1 MNDLANDP
9 STGALDTLAYAVG
22 WLVLAVIAVWLVL
35 RVLGALRSRAQLDM
49 AGRWIVVTGCDSGL
63 GRGVVEK
70 LLATNARVI
79 ACCLTQEGSDAALAA
94 GVASAPCLDL
104 TDEAAVASLV
114 DDISRSSNGHLW
126 GVVHSAGIVLP
137 GFIDYQPMDFYRR
150 TMDVNFFAPVALT
163 RKLLP
168 MLRASSGRVVLV
180 SSVDGIVSLPGNA
193 PYDASKFALEGYADA
208 LRTEQSFWDVS
219 VSVVNPATMRT
230 PMAGSFFES
239 HRLAWNE
246 MALQEPEGAWREVW
260 SEQWLDRFIAVNAP
274 QIKRIAQDPAH
285 AINDISHAVTAVRP
299 RLRYLSGTL
308 AKTLFYALWVGPE
321 SWAMKFKV
329 ATIQPP
335 PTGSPAAGR
344 REAGV

>member
-9 STGALDTLAYAVG
+9 AAGALDTIAYAVG
-22 WLVLAVIAVWLVL
+22 WLVLAAIAAWLVL
-35 RVLGALRSRAQLDM
+35 RVVSALRSRAQLDM

-70 LLATNARVI
+70 LVATDARVI
-79 ACCLTQEGSDAALAA
+79 ACCLTREGSDAALATGA
-94 GVASAPCLDL
+94 ASAPCLDL

-114 DDISRSSNGHLW
+114 DDIRRASDGRLW
-126 GVVHSAGIVLP
+126 GLVHSAGIVLP

-150 TMDVNFFAPVALT
+150 TMEVNFFAPVALT

-168 MLRASSGRVVLV
+168 LLRAGSGRVVLV

-208 LRTEQSFWDVS
+208 LRTEQSFWGVS

-246 MALQEPEGAWREVW
+246 MAQQEPDGAWREAW
-260 SEQWLDRFIAVNAP
+260 PEQWLDRYIAVNAP

-285 AINDISHAVTAVRP
+285 AINDIAHAVTAQRP

-321 SWAMKFKV
+321 SWALKFKA

-335 PTGSPAAGR
+335 PTGSAAGR
-344 REAGV
+344 GPGAGA